1 MLWLVFT
8 SYKRNRRK
16 YLYVILS
23 LMLTTFLATIS
34 ISSLDFAASVWRKP
48 FLMMYGRHIL
58 LYPFDNTDM
67 NPQHLPSRVLDI
79 ELASKIVKDLFPEAS
94 ITPQLIVPATY
105 INETG
110 GPSALPRTKPI
121 VGRSDNLHLWY
132 LAPET
137 RAGLPLASVPAEEPT
152 IVCDGS
158 YVGMRPLPTP
168 VAIRVAKYV
177 AGDHPWELAGA
188 ETRKLTAVGTMR
200 SGSGD
205 YGIYMRLE
213 ALRSITGCP
222 SNMISLLGVA
232 FPGMQYKVDPR
243 RVEQLRAR
251 LSKEMPGVAVIT
263 PEEIAERMVGSV
275 GILRDTPRKYLPVV
289 YAISFMVVAAI
300 VTSIVDSRRRE
311 LRMLHVIGSS
321 RIQVR
326 VLFATECMIAA
337 TTAGLLGYLPL
348 WLIGRFVLGTTQI
361 SLLPILI
368 TLSGASLI
376 AILRSA
382 FLLNEN
388 TSEEVSM

>member
-1 MLWLVFT
+1 MWLVLT

-34 ISSLDFAASVWRKP
+34 ISSLEFAASVWRKP
-48 FLMMYGRHIL
+48 LLMMWGGHML

-67 NPQHLPSRVLDI
+67 NPQHLPSRVFDV
-79 ELASKIVKDLFPEAS
+79 ERASEIVKDVFPEAS
-94 ITPQLIVPATY
+94 TTPQLIVPVTSD
-105 INETG
+105 TD
-110 GPSALPRTKPI
+110 SAPWRRI
-121 VGRSDNLHLWY
+121 VGRSDNLDLWY

-137 RAGLPLASVPAEEPT
+137 RDGLPLASVPAEEPT
-152 IVCDGS
+152 IVCDGF
-158 YVGMRPLPTP
+158 YVGMRPLPAP
-168 VAIRVAKYV
+168 VAIRVAEYV
-177 AGDHPWELAGA
+177 GGDHPWELTGV
-188 ETRKLTAVGTMR
+188 ETRKLTSVGTMR

-205 YGIYMRLE
+205 YAIYMRLE

-222 SNMISLLGVA
+222 SNMISLLGIA
-232 FPGMQYKVDPR
+232 LPGMQYKVDPR
-243 RVEQLRAR
+243 RVEQLRTR
-251 LSKEMPGVAVIT
+251 LSHEMPGVAVTT
-263 PEEIAERMVGSV
+263 PEEIAERMVASM

-311 LRMLHVIGSS
+311 LRMLHVIGSN

-326 VLFATECMIAA
+326 ALFAVECMIAA
-337 TTAGLLGYLPL
+337 TTAGLIGYLPL
-348 WLIGRFVLGTTQI
+348 WLLGRFVLGTTQI
-361 SLLPILI
+361 SLLPLLI

-376 AILRSA
+376 AVLRSA

-388 TSEEVSM
+388 TSGEVSM